1 MTDLTRYEGIVRR
14 GRIEL
19 SEQAELPEGSHV
31 VVILTRPK
39 SLVDEAAARRKAN
52 RWLVE
57 SVGNMLAAEEGR
69 LVEHEGQPLWR
80 FGAYVTGRGHTPWGP
95 IGHVDVDANQGDVLH
110 DNYKTEQLMI
120 NARALVSSILSPK

>member
-1 MTDLTRYEGIVRR
+1 MTPLTRYEGIVRR

-19 SEQAELPEGSHV
+19 SAQAELPEGSHV
-31 VVILTRPK
+31 VVILTGPK

-57 SVGNMLAAEEGR
+57 SVGNMLAADEGR

-80 FGAYVTGRGHTPWGP
+80 FGAYVTGRGHIPWGP
-95 IGHVDVDANQGDVLH
+95 IGHVDVDAQQGDVLH
-110 DNYKTEQLMI
+110 DNSQTEQLII
-120 NARALVSSILSPK
+120 NAKALVSSILSSE